1 MQKAAEIIRAI
12 ERKKWR
18 REISSIF
25 DMPNFKKI
33 EKTLLILKKYEEIFT
48 ENCKICLDGV

>member
-25 DMPNFKKI
+25 DMPNF
-33 EKTLLILKKYEEIFT
+33 EKVVKH
-48 ENCKICLDGV
+48 D